1 MSVFVKFDMFHN
13 DALTKSAIVALL
25 ENNVPFT
32 LEILGAGDKESA
44 LRLAELVGANPASM
58 ADHSSLHK
66 DGLVINACGSEPA
79 FAEFREYR
87 FMEPQRIIDWVE
99 SLDNPISNE
108 SDIEPSKDVLP
119 RLCRRE

>member
-32 LEILGAGDKESA
+32 LEILGAGDTDSA
-44 LRLAELVGANPASM
+44 LRLAELVGANPATM

-99 SLDNPISNE
+99 SLDDPISNE

-119 RLCRRE
+119 RLRRRE